1 MFAIIGE
8 AWRELSATG
17 KAAVLVVLV
26 LAGAG
31 LLALAMWL
39 RYDLGWFPA
48 WLTSV
53 TTSSQ

>member
-1 MFAIIGE
+1 MLAILGD

-17 KAAVLVVLV
+17 KAVVLVVMV

>member
-1 MFAIIGE
+1 MLAILGD

-17 KAAVLVVLV
+17 KAVVLVVMV

-39 RYDLGWFPA
+39 RYDLAWFPA
-48 WLTSV
+48 WLSSV